1 MKQIKNRLFSLFLF
15 LLIMLVS
22 AYANAEKDAGTGN
35 SGMRI
40 LGPGD
45 YGYERYVQII
55 ETVRHDPDAVR
66 CVFLMC
72 QQLNNFAPS
81 TWREGKYYERCLSDH
96 SARKN
101 GADYRPMQNP
111 PTVQALL
118 CSNDLG
124 ARLPTYN
131 KEVGERVFNKYETP
145 APIQTAYPDDN
156 RDAESALAE
165 LRELENA
172 PAVSAPSALPAPAPK
187 IARAPKKAKPDL
199 SYLGDFAKTQPLA
212 AAQVEVRNAERRK
225 SIRCIPKNTELVQLD
240 PDGDLYLF
248 IRPGA
253 DVADLKRCLPKHS
266 FEANQVAHNNDAA
279 DIIPYYMEDET
290 KPVRGNNLRFHEG
303 RWNIKKPQWKES
315 GRTFYADWFK
325 EHKDKK
331 FGFALQAGQKIF
343 LRMADTW
350 VTNDE
355 AETNPAPSAEP
366 AKPKQGYNQAP
377 VELAPEEIDQRVQY
391 RLTGNTAT
399 NDLNSHFSADVSR
412 TVFESTSASNQY
424 VDHVDNVHNV
434 YNVHNVRNVRNVYNE
449 SSRSFFVGID
459 GTTTQNQSAGRAYIR
474 AGPRVDRVMYIS
486 QERYRQK
493 NGGADMNKNFD
504 NVHLLSQQEKLLCR
518 GRYGAYAFS

>member
-1 MKQIKNRLFSLFLF
+1 MKQIKNRLFSLFSF

-22 AYANAEKDAGTGN
+22 AYANADKDAGTGN

-45 YGYERYVQII
+45 YGYERYVHIL

-66 CVFLMC
+66 CVFSVC

-212 AAQVEVRNAERRK
+212 AAQVEARNAERRK

-240 PDGDLYLF
+240 PDGDVYLF
-248 IRPGA
+248 VRPGA

-279 DIIPYYMEDET
+279 DIIPYYLEDET
-290 KPVRGNNLRFHEG
+290 KPVRGKNLRFHEG
-303 RWNIKKPQWKES
+303 RWNIKKPQWKEP

-343 LRMADTW
+343 LRIADTW
-350 VTNDE
+350 VTNDS

-377 VELAPEEIDQRVQY
+377 AELAPEEIDQRVQY
-391 RLTGNTAT
+391 RLAENTAT
-399 NDLNSHFSADVSR
+399 NELN
-412 TVFESTSASNQY
+412 
-424 VDHVDNVHNV
+424 
-434 YNVHNVRNVRNVYNE
+434 
-449 SSRSFFVGID
+449 RSFFVGIN
-459 GTTTQNQSAGRAYIR
+459 GTKTQNQSAGRAYTR